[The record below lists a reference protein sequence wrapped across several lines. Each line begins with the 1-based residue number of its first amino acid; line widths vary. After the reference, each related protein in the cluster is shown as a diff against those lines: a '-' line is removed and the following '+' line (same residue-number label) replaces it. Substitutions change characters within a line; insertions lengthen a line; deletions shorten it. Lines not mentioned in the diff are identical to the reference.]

1 MALAIRDRIREFRR
15 VPARDLVP
23 HAANWRRHP
32 STQRKALEAILR
44 EVGWA
49 DAVLAYEMEQ
59 LLARVGEVLA
69 QVIVD
74 CDAARC
80 ELGLE

>member
-1 MALAIRDRIREFRR
+1 MLGNRIAEG
-15 VPARDLVP
+15 PQL
-23 HAANWRRHP
+23 
-32 STQRKALEAILR
+32 
-44 EVGWA
+44 A
-49 DAVLAYEMEQ
+49 DADEMEQ